1 LSDRVSRR
9 RKLPSLLA
17 GGAALAVA
25 VGGCGGNSRH
35 LATNG
40 LGTFALTSA
49 QQHGEI
55 LFKST
60 CSSCHTLSA
69 AGATGKVGP
78 NLDMLRPP
86 APAVTATI
94 ASGLGAMPA
103 HLLEGSD
110 AQAVADY
117 VAAVTAH

>member
-1 LSDRVSRR
+1 MRVPVSRR
-9 RKLPSLLA
+9 LARSSLLA
-17 GGAALAVA
+17 AGAALSLAL
-25 VGGCGGNSRH
+25 GGCGGSPQH
-35 LATNG
+35 LAKNG
-40 LGTFALTSA
+40 LGTFVLTPAEQRGKS
-49 QQHGEI
+49 
-55 LFKST
+55 LFTST

-78 NLDMLRPP
+78 DLDMLRPP

-103 HLLEGSD
+103 HLLSGSA